1 MKKILYFFIVFV
13 LITGCAKGQNKEDI
27 DKLCDSLDSMV
38 FWGTMRPDTAM
49 FERALELSDYL
60 LSVDTTN
67 IGKRHYYQQRSMVLG
82 SLGRF
87 DEALANAEHAVLTLE
102 ANNPLRLIFFSAKYL
117 RENKKDLA
125 DYYVE
130 KTISVCDS
138 SLNEEYNEDMA
149 INKVKA
155 IYLRDGDKKAKA
167 SLIEILRKHP
177 NSPLLKSLDENWEEW
192 VRMNNEELQLLNI
205 GVEK

>member
-1 MKKILYFFIVFV
+1 M
-13 LITGCAKGQNKEDI
+13 ITGCAKGQNKEDI

-82 SLGRF
+82 SLGRI
-87 DEALANAEHAVLTLE
+87 DESMVNAERAVITLHE
-102 ANNPLRLIFFSAKYL
+102 NNPLRLLFFSVKYL

>member
-1 MKKILYFFIVFV
+1 
-13 LITGCAKGQNKEDI
+13 
-27 DKLCDSLDSMV
+27 
-38 FWGTMRPDTAM
+38 
-49 FERALELSDYL
+49 
-60 LSVDTTN
+60 
-67 IGKRHYYQQRSMVLG
+67 
-82 SLGRF
+82 
-87 DEALANAEHAVLTLE
+87 
-102 ANNPLRLIFFSAKYL
+102 
-117 RENKKDLA
+117 
-125 DYYVE
+125 
-130 KTISVCDS
+130 
-138 SLNEEYNEDMA
+138 MA